1 MNKKLILASAAL
13 RRRELLVQAGFEFE
27 IIPSTLEEEVTE
39 TRPEEVVKRLSAQK
53 AEDVFNKIKDRH
65 DYIVIGAD
73 TVVAVDDKI
82 LGKPS
87 NEEEA
92 AGMLQCLQGRSHH
105 VYTGVALYWEE
116 DGKNFLE
123 NFSVCTKVT
132 FFSMTEKEIS
142 NYVFSGEP
150 MDKAGAYGIQE
161 KGALFIKEI
170 RGDYNNVVGL
180 PIGELYQRLN
190 THFLNNF

>member
-1 MNKKLILASAAL
+1 MNKKLILASASP

-27 IIPSTLEEEVTE
+27 IIPSTLEEKITE

-53 AEDVFNKIKDRH
+53 AEDVFNKNKDQN

-73 TVVAVDDKI
+73 TVVAIDDKI

-87 NEEEA
+87 NKEA
-92 AGMLQCLQGRSHH
+92 AAAMLKCLQGRSHY

-123 NFSVCTKVT
+123 NFSVCTTVT
-132 FFSMTEKEIS
+132 FYPMTEKEIA
-142 NYVFSGEP
+142 NYVSTGEP
-150 MDKAGAYGIQE
+150 LDKAGAYGIQE

-190 THFLNNF
+190 TNFLNNF

>member
-1 MNKKLILASAAL
+1 MNKKLILASASP

-27 IIPSTLEEEVTE
+27 IIPSTLEEEITE

-53 AEDVFNKIKDRH
+53 AEDVFNKMKDRQN
-65 DYIVIGAD
+65 YIVIGAD

-82 LGKPS
+82 LGKPLS
-87 NEEEA
+87 KDEA
-92 AGMLQCLQGRSHH
+92 ADMLKCLQGRSHH

-116 DGKNFLE
+116 DGKNFIE
-123 NFSVCTKVT
+123 NFYVCTTVT
-132 FFSMTEKEIS
+132 FYSMTEKEIS
-142 NYVFSGEP
+142 NYVSTGEP
-150 MDKAGAYGIQE
+150 LDKAGAYGIQE

-180 PIGELYQRLN
+180 PLGELYQRLN